1 MSSEIDYKK
10 EIAKVLKCNP
20 DNIFLY
26 WKGRIALYAILK
38 AIGVE
43 NGDEIILPAF
53 TCVVVPNAIIYAGAK
68 PIYVDISADTYNM
81 DVNLLEQSISK
92 KTKAII
98 CQNTFGLS
106 SNIERVIE
114 IAKKHHIFTIEDCT
128 HGFGGFYNGKPN
140 GSFCDAAFYSTQ
152 WNKPFSTGIGGFLVI
167 NNSILLDKIKNL
179 EKTKVKSTAAEKL
192 ILSLLLLFKSLIV
205 NKYTQWFLAQ
215 LYRFFSKKN
224 LVVGSNQGEEL
235 SGTKMPENYFKNIS
249 FVQIW
254 VGKNKLKKI
263 DKVNQIRKKN
273 AEDYTKFLKSNNK
286 AFVDEGLFNN
296 HLFLKYPLLVKDREK
311 IFKSAKKSN
320 ITLGDW
326 FLSPLHPIKGNLL
339 LWNLDKNLFPVASRI
354 SEKIVNLPTEIL
366 DNKKV
371 INFLKQNIDLVE

>member
-1 MSSEIDYKK
+1 MNIEENYKK

-43 NGDEIILPAF
+43 SGDEIILPGF
-53 TCVVVPNAIIYAGAK
+53 TCVVVPNAIIYSGAK
-68 PIYVDISADTYNM
+68 PIYVDICKNTYNM
-81 DVNLLEQSISK
+81 DFNLLEQAITK

-106 SNIERVIE
+106 SNLERIIE
-114 IAKKHHIFTIEDCT
+114 IAKRHNIFTIEDCT

-152 WNKPFSTGIGGFLVI
+152 WNKPFSTGIGGFSVV
-167 NNSILLDKIKNL
+167 NNTTLLDKVISL
-179 EKTKVKSTAAEKL
+179 EKTKVKSTVVERI
-192 ILSLLLLFKSLIV
+192 ILTLLLLFKNLIV
-205 NKYTQWFLAQ
+205 NKYTQWFLVQ

-339 LWNLDKNLFPVASRI
+339 LWNFDKNLFPVASRI

-371 INFLKQNIDLVE
+371 INFLKQNIDLIE